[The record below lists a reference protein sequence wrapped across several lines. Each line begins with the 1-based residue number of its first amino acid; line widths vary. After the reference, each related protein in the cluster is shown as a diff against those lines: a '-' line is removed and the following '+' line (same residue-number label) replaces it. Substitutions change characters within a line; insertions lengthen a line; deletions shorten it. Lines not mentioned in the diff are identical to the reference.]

1 MITVVGERGGTEV
14 SRFRLGHGDD
24 PVSGLAERGWRAGGV
39 RASGVLGDLLLRY
52 EVSPT
57 DVVRRHLVPHGPGL
71 TAGERA
77 AARPRQRVA
86 AYAVVVA
93 DGALLLTLL
102 SQRTGSGAGRWTL
115 PGGGVD
121 PGEEPSAAVLRE
133 VHEETGQD
141 VDEVRLLEVVT
152 RHWVGVSDRG
162 PEDHHAVRLVHSA
175 RCAQPT
181 RPVVHDVGGS
191 TADARWVPLGE
202 VAGLPV
208 VPTVPVALAAAGV
221 GWAHP
226 GPQS

>member
-1 MITVVGERGGTEV
+1 MITVVGERAGSEV
-14 SRFRLGHGDD
+14 SRFLLGHGDD
-24 PVSGLAERGWRAGGV
+24 PVAGLAARGWLAGGV
-39 RASGVLGDLLLRY
+39 RASGVLGDLVLRY

-57 DVVRRHLVPHGPGL
+57 DAVRQPAAPHGPGL
-71 TAGERA
+71 TAEERA

-93 DGALLLTLL
+93 QGDLLLTLR
-102 SQRTGSGAGRWTL
+102 SDRTRAAGRWTL

-133 VHEETGQD
+133 IHEETGQD

-152 RHWVGVSDRG
+152 RHWVGVSGRG
-162 PEDHHAVRLVHSA
+162 PEDYHAVRLVYSA
-175 RCAQPT
+175 RCMRPT
-181 RPVVHDVGGS
+181 RPVVHAVGGPP
-191 TADARWVPLGE
+191 ADARWVPLGE